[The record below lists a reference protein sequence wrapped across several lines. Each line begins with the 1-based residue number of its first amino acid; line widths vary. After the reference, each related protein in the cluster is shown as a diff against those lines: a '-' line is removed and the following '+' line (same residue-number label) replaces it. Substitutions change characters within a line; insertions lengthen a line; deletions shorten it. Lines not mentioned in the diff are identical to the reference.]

1 MTNLEAIK
9 AKLNYPLTDNA
20 FILALQDRGLAS
32 AGIYAGGESFD
43 LAYADAITTLV
54 TAPNVTEGGYQISL
68 AEKTTLLN
76 LAVGIYGRYGA
87 VNPIDSFSSLKKTA
101 TFVQR
106 F

>member
-9 AKLNYPLTDNA
+9 GRLGYPLSENA
-20 FILALQDRGLAS
+20 FILALEDRELAS
-32 AGIYAGGESFD
+32 TDVYAKCQAFD

-54 TAPNVTEGGYQISL
+54 TIPEITEGGYKVSL
-68 AEKTTLLN
+68 ADKTALLK
-76 LAVGIYGRYGA
+76 LADGIYKSYDV
-87 VNPIDSFSSLKKTA
+87 VNPIRSLKKTA

>member
-9 AKLNYPLTDNA
+9 AKLNYPLSENA
-20 FILALQDRGLAS
+20 FILALQDRGLTS
-32 AGIYAGGESFD
+32 AGIYSSCEAFD

-68 AEKTTLLN
+68 TDKTSLLN
-76 LAVGIYGRYGA
+76 LAAGIYIKYDK
-87 VNPIDSFSSLKKTA
+87 VNPISSLKKTA

>member
-9 AKLNYPLTDNA
+9 AKLNYPLTENA
-20 FILALQDRGLAS
+20 FILALQDRGLTS
-32 AGIYAGGESFD
+32 AGIYVSSQSFD

-54 TAPNVTEGGYQISL
+54 TVPNITEGGYQISL
-68 AEKTTLLN
+68 TDKTSLLS
-76 LAVGIYGRYGA
+76 LAAGIYTKYGV
-87 VNPIDSFSSLKKTA
+87 VNPISSLKKTA

>member
-9 AKLNYPLTDNA
+9 GKLNYPLSENS
-20 FILALQDRGLAS
+20 FILALEDRGLKS
-32 AGIYAGGESFD
+32 VGIYTKSQAFD

-54 TAPNVTEGGYQISL
+54 TVPNVTEGGYQVSL
-68 AEKTTLLN
+68 TDKESLLK
-76 LAVGIYGRYGA
+76 LADGIYKKYGEL
-87 VNPIDSFSSLKKTA
+87 NPISSLKKTA

>member
-9 AKLNYPLTDNA
+9 AKLNYPLSENA
-20 FILALQDRGLAS
+20 FILALQDRGLTS
-32 AGIYAGGESFD
+32 VGIYASSQAFD

-54 TAPNVTEGGYQISL
+54 TAPNVTEGGFTVNL
-68 AEKTTLLN
+68 VDKTSLLN
-76 LAVGIYGRYGA
+76 LAAGIYA
-87 VNPIDSFSSLKKTA
+87 KHEVVNPISSLKKTA

>member
-9 AKLNYPLTDNA
+9 AKLNYPLTENA
-20 FILALQDRGLAS
+20 FILALQDRGLSS
-32 AGIYAGGESFD
+32 AGIYAGGESFE

-54 TAPNVTEGGYQISL
+54 TVPNITEGGYQISM
-68 AEKTTLLN
+68 ADKTALMDLID
-76 LAVGIYGRYGA
+76 GIYTKYGIA
-87 VNPIDSFSSLKKTA
+87 NPMKSSLKKTA

>member
-9 AKLNYPLTDNA
+9 AKMNYPLSENA

-32 AGIYAGGESFD
+32 AGIYSGGESFD

-54 TAPNVTEGGYQISL
+54 TVPNVVEGGYQVSL
-68 AEKTTLLN
+68 ADKTTLLS
-76 LAVGIYGRYGA
+76 LAAGIYTKYSA
-87 VNPIDSFSSLKKTA
+87 VNPIPASSLKKTA

>member
-9 AKLNYPLTDNA
+9 AKLNYPLTENA

-54 TAPNVTEGGYQISL
+54 TVPNITEGGYQISL
-68 AEKTTLLN
+68 TNKTALLS
-76 LAVGIYGRYGA
+76 LAAGIYTKYGA
-87 VNPIDSFSSLKKTA
+87 VNPISSLKKTA

>member
-9 AKLNYPLTDNA
+9 AKLNYPLSENA
-20 FILALQDRGLAS
+20 FILALQDRGLTS
-32 AGIYAGGESFD
+32 VGIYVKGQSFD

-54 TAPNVTEGGYQISL
+54 TVPNVTEGGYQVSL
-68 AEKTTLLN
+68 TDKTSLLK
-76 LAVGIYGRYGA
+76 LADGIYTKYSES
-87 VNPIDSFSSLKKTA
+87 NPISSLKKTA

>member
-32 AGIYAGGESFD
+32 AGVYSGGESFD
-43 LAYADAITTLV
+43 LAYADAITTLATV
-54 TAPNVTEGGYQISL
+54 PNVSEGGYQISL
-68 AEKTTLLN
+68 SDKTALLA
-76 LAVGIYGRYGA
+76 LADGIYTKYS
-87 VNPIDSFSSLKKTA
+87 VTNPIKSSLKKTA

>member
-9 AKLNYPLTDNA
+9 AKLNYPLSENA
-20 FILALQDRGLAS
+20 YILALEDRDLTS
-32 AGIYAGGESFD
+32 NGIYVSGQSFD

-54 TAPNVTEGGYQISL
+54 TVPNTTEGGFAVNL
-68 AEKTTLLN
+68 TDKTALLN
-76 LAVGIYGRYGA
+76 LAAGIYTKYG
-87 VNPIDSFSSLKKTA
+87 VTNPISSLKKTA

>member
-9 AKLNYPLTDNA
+9 AKLNYPLTENA

-32 AGIYAGGESFD
+32 AGIYAGGEAFD

-54 TAPNVTEGGYQISL
+54 TAPDVSEGGYQISM
-68 AEKTTLLN
+68 ADKITLLS
-76 LAVGIYGRYGA
+76 LAAGIYTKYSA
-87 VNPIDSFSSLKKTA
+87 VNPIPASSLKKTA

>member
-9 AKLNYPLTDNA
+9 AKLNYPLSDNS
-20 FILALQDRGLAS
+20 FIIALQDRGVTS

-43 LAYADAITTLV
+43 LAYADAINTLV
-54 TAPNVTEGGYQISL
+54 TAPDTTEGGFSISFTDKANLLSL
-68 AEKTTLLN
+68 AD
-76 LAVGIYGRYGA
+76 GIYLKYD
-87 VNPIDSFSSLKKTA
+87 VDNPIKKSSLKSPKA